1 MSKTFFI
8 TGGAASGKTR
18 WAITYFELF
27 DNVLY
32 LCIDDEIDKDIL
44 ARIEFDN
51 KRHGIKWEIETKVI
65 NPAERVTGHKF
76 VILDSLGAYV
86 SRVMNK
92 NCSDFSNMSEELMHS
107 IERQVVDEI
116 SDLIHAVQEIDGN
129 LIIISIET
137 GFSVCPQ
144 DKSQQCFREILGFV
158 NQRIANMSTEVYMS
172 ASGVQFKIKG

>member
-18 WAITYFELF
+18 WAVTYFELF

-32 LCIDDEIDKDIL
+32 LCIGDEVDKDIM
-44 ARIEFDN
+44 ARIQFDN
-51 KRHGIKWEIETKVI
+51 KKHGIEWEIETKVT
-65 NPAERVTGHKF
+65 NPAEKVTNHKF
-76 VILDSLGAYV
+76 VILDNLGAYV
-86 SRVMNK
+86 SRAMNN
-92 NCSDFSNMSEELMHS
+92 NCSDFNNMTEELMHS
-107 IERQVVDEI
+107 IERQVIDEI
-116 SDLIHAVQEIDGN
+116 TDLIYAVQNIDGN

-158 NQRIANMSTEVYMS
+158 NQRIANMSTEVYLS
-172 ASGVQFKIKG
+172 ASGIQFKIKG